1 MTTDAM
7 TVGNRTDDWGTLVG
21 LLSKE
26 RDKLVASF
34 IRWFSTG
41 PHYDADLVTAED
53 IHDTAVDTMDRFI
66 LLFKGE
72 PLPEHL
78 AELPTRLGVR
88 RARQG
93 VPRDSLM
100 TAVRRDFTVLWE
112 ALYRIATPT
121 YIATLVDHVDEVF
134 SAVEYYVS
142 EIQHAFLLEQAILDR
157 TSTQLA
163 MGFVS
168 RLFNSEHITL
178 TELRELAEV
187 LRLPVAGQFEVVA
200 AVGNGLAQLQDRM
213 GNVESA
219 SPTYLHEM
227 RGVLVAFRQQPARR
241 PWSESLA
248 QIPCGYVGAIDG
260 LVGIPQAARSA
271 AVLAKT
277 ASAERQQLVTIEDA
291 WMEVAAAQ
299 VDSVFP
305 GFRQHVLSRLG
316 TCPPRDRQR
325 LEEVVHHYAETGSI
339 KDTAARLYCHRNTVI
354 NRLRSFQ
361 ELSGLDVTIP
371 NDMAL
376 ALFALAVR

>member
-1 MTTDAM
+1 MTTEKSGFDN
-7 TVGNRTDDWGTLVG
+7 GTDDWSTLVD
-21 LLSKE
+21 LLSNE
-26 RDKLVASF
+26 RDELVASF
-34 IRWFSTG
+34 IRWFATG
-41 PHYDADLVTAED
+41 LHYDSDLVTPED

-72 PLPEHL
+72 ELPDHL
-78 AELPTRLGVR
+78 AELPTRLVIR

-100 TAVRRDFTVLWE
+100 TAVRGDFTVLWE
-112 ALYRIATPT
+112 ALYRIASPT
-121 YIATLVDHVDEVF
+121 YLATLVDHVDQVF

-142 EIQHAFLLEQAILDR
+142 EIQHAFLLEQAILAR

-163 MGFVS
+163 TRFVS
-168 RLFNSEHITL
+168 RLFNSEQMTPAD
-178 TELRELAEV
+178 LRELAEV
-187 LRLPVAGQFEVVA
+187 LRLPAAGQFEVVA
-200 AVGNGLAQLQDRM
+200 AVGDGLAQLQDRM

-227 RGVLVAFRQQPARR
+227 RGVLIAFRQQPARR

-248 QIPCGYVGAIDG
+248 KIRCGYVGAIDG
-260 LVGIPQAARSA
+260 LAGIPQAARSA
-271 AVLAKT
+271 AILAKS
-277 ASAERQQLVTIEDA
+277 ASADRQQLVTIGDA

-305 GFRQHVLSRLG
+305 GFRQHVLSRLDN
-316 TCPPRDRQR
+316 CPPRDRQR
-325 LEEVVHHYAETGSI
+325 LEGVVHQYARTGSI
-339 KDTAARLYCHRNTVI
+339 KDTAASLYCHRNTVI

-361 ELSGLDVTIP
+361 ELTGLDVTIP

-376 ALFALAVR
+376 ALLALAVR